1 MAMRP
6 VSALNIQEQH
16 SRSQFR
22 ITKLDR
28 SIRQDDARSEGLDML
43 RVTSDVKHSQL
54 NVSSLFTNFKLL
66 FATKIMTLDGC
77 NEAENRS
84 P

>member
-16 SRSQFR
+16 SRSQF
-22 ITKLDR
+22 R